1 LGAGALIQFTV
12 PYSAELFSKSA
23 AGMNAA
29 AENGVSLK
37 VIMQAY
43 KDQYSVIGA
52 SGAIMGIMAAFAYLF
67 PNTQM
72 YVMFIPI
79 PVKAKYVIPVMVLI
93 DLFGGVRQIAGDNI
107 GHFAHLGGALAGF
120 LLVLFWNKTNRQTFY

>member
-1 LGAGALIQFTV
+1 
-12 PYSAELFSKSA
+12 
-23 AGMNAA
+23 
-29 AENGVSLK
+29 
-37 VIMQAY
+37 
-43 KDQYSVIGA
+43 
-52 SGAIMGIMAAFAYLF
+52 
-67 PNTQM
+67 M

-120 LLVLFWNKTNRQTFY
+120 LLVLVWNKTNRQTFY